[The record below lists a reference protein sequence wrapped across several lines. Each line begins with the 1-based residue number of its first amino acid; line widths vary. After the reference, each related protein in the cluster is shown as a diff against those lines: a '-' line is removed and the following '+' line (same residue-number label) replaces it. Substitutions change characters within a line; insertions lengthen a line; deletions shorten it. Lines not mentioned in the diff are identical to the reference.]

1 MRIRTPSVVLE
12 TVLDVRGP
20 GFGSLAE
27 QKRKLVPTRSVSS
40 TRTMSENDAHSA
52 WKYLRPSSGTSVVVF
67 SPGSTMAGAEG
78 SGGGEGGERVG
89 GGWWEGGERV
99 GGGWWEGGGSVEGVG
114 VGRVGGGGV
123 EGVWWEGGGRVVGEC
138 GGSVGECGECGGSVG
153 GGWWPGERGEVGRVV
168 GVWWECGGKVGE
180 DGGRVVAM
188 GQWGRWEGREWRVR
202 EQR

>member
-89 GGWWEGGERV
+89 GGWWECGGSGGREGGGGGGGGGGGSV
-99 GGGWWEGGGSVEGVG
+99 VGGWWEGGGRVWGECGGVWGSVEGV
-114 VGRVGGGGV
+114 
-123 EGVWWEGGGRVVGEC
+123 W
-138 GGSVGECGECGGSVG
+138 GECGECGGSVG
-153 GGWWPGERGEVGRVV
+153 GGWWPWERGEVGRVV
-168 GVWWECGGKVGE
+168 GVWWECGGKVRE